1 VKKARASEQLP
12 RPIAILDQDENGIT
26 LQDQYLLTMHTLA
39 DVRSLLRRVPRQKR
53 LEAKWQHVEASLRES
68 AEDAAV
74 ALQIA
79 LQLDH
84 VPYSV
89 ESGLKGRKK

>member
-1 VKKARASEQLP
+1 MKKTKASEQLP

-26 LQDQYLLTMHTLA
+26 LQNQYLLTMRTLA
-39 DVRSLLRRVPRQKR
+39 DVRALLKRVPGQKR
-53 LEAKWQHVEASLRES
+53 LEAKWQHVEASLRQS
-68 AEDAAV
+68 PEDVSV

-89 ESGLKGRKK
+89 EAV